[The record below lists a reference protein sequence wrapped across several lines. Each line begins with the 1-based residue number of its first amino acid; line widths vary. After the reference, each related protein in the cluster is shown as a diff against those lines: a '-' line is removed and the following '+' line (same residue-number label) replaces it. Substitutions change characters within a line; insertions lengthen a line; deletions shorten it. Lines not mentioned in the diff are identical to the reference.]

1 VKFVFC
7 IFCSPCIS
15 SDYEDSDPEIVFS
28 ELGHNNSE
36 QVPTEGI
43 VSQIDTTQS
52 ILHEVPRHI
61 FTIEEINRP
70 ADQGVII
77 PPSIVPNGSPTGK
90 SRKIVLWEQT
100 VPAVIVNLSLQQ
112 RYITKCSKVESLYKT
127 PDGTKYWKI
136 YIEHEY
142 MRLTQDTEQFQYRV
156 YRN

>member
-1 VKFVFC
+1 
-7 IFCSPCIS
+7 
-15 SDYEDSDPEIVFS
+15 VFS

-36 QVPTEGI
+36 PVTSEGI
-43 VSQIDTTQS
+43 VSQIDMTQYL
-52 ILHEVPRHI
+52 LHQEIPQNL

-77 PPSIVPNGSPTGK
+77 PHSIIPKGSPTGK

-112 RYITKCSKVESLYKT
+112 RYTTKCSRVESLYRA

-142 MRLTQDTEQFQYRV
+142 IHLTQDTEQFKYRV